1 MTRERGLWAG
11 RRQPRI
17 PLRHG
22 EGDRERLGVTGGL
35 AALSPDALS
44 SVAYGPEAIVAALA
58 VAGTAAIGY
67 TLPIVI
73 VLAILLLVLVV
84 SYCQVIEAHP
94 DGGGAYAVAKANL
107 GGPVALVA
115 AASLVVD
122 YVLTVAVGLAAGSEA
137 LASAFPALQPHL
149 LLASLVGLA
158 ALTALNV
165 WGIAESAR
173 VLMLPI
179 GLFIVAIFA
188 IIIGGLVAHPA
199 AAPTPTPAS
208 PGADSGLILL
218 LKAFAAGCVAL
229 TGVEAIA
236 NGVPSFRSPSARRAQ
251 QTEIALGIILI
262 VMLLGIAIVVRVQ
275 HVAPQSGLTLLA
287 QIAANA
293 FGHGPLFRTLMVVV
307 TLVLGLAA
315 NTSFGGLPVLL
326 SLLAKDGRA
335 PHLFGLRAERPVYRV
350 GVIALAVA
358 AGLLLV
364 ASEGRSAELL
374 PLYAI
379 GVFVGFTISQIG
391 MVRRLRSHGRW
402 APLITCAVGAVL
414 TGITTLI
421 LLTTK
426 FVEGA
431 WIVLVAIPVFVLL
444 FAGTA
449 RYYSRL
455 AHDIA
460 LDRLPEKPYASD
472 AEVIV
477 PVTDVSRVTR
487 HALDVALGLGRPV
500 TAVSVKDE
508 DGAAALRSRWTA
520 WAPGV
525 PLEIIIDPHSQVIA
539 KIVAYAR
546 HQQSEHE
553 RVIVV
558 LPRIRTRHRW
568 QQILH
573 NQRTI
578 PLALA
583 LLNHYGISVCA
594 VPYYVSKRPPQVNR
608 NPE

>member
-1 MTRERGLWAG
+1 MRERVLWAG

-17 PLRHG
+17 PLQHG
-22 EGDRERLGVTGGL
+22 EGDRERLGVLGGL

-58 VAGTAAIGY
+58 IAGTAAIGF

-73 VLAILLLVLVV
+73 VLAILLFVLVV
-84 SYCQVIEAHP
+84 SYCQVIAAHP

-122 YVLTVAVGLAAGSEA
+122 YVLTVAVGLAAGAEA
-137 LASAFPALQPHL
+137 LASAYPALQSHL
-149 LLASLVGLA
+149 LLACLIGLA

-188 IIIGGLVAHPA
+188 IIIGGLVAPHSAPSP
-199 AAPTPTPAS
+199 PTPPA
-208 PGADSGLILL
+208 PGADSGFILL

-236 NGVPSFRSPSARRAQ
+236 NGVPSFRPPAAKRAQ
-251 QTEIALGIILI
+251 RTEIALGTTLI
-262 VMLLGIAIVVRVQ
+262 AMLVGIAIVIRLQ
-275 HVAPQSGLTLLA
+275 HVVPHTGLTLLA
-287 QIAANA
+287 QIASHA
-293 FGHGPLFRTLMVVV
+293 FGHGVLFRVLMVVV

-350 GVIALAVA
+350 GVIALAIA

-379 GVFVGFTISQIG
+379 GVFVGFTISQTG
-391 MVRRLRSHGRW
+391 MVRRLWSDGRRW

-414 TGITTLI
+414 TGVTTLI

-431 WIVLVAIPVFVLL
+431 WIVLVAIPVFALL

-449 RYYSRL
+449 RYYRRL
-455 AHDIA
+455 GHDIA
-460 LDRLPEKPYASD
+460 LDRLPEKPHASD
-472 AEVIV
+472 AKVIV

-508 DGAAALRSRWTA
+508 ESAAALRGRWDA
-520 WAPGV
+520 WAPHV

-539 KIVAYAR
+539 KIVEYACG
-546 HQQSEHE
+546 QQSKHG

-558 LPRIRTRHRW
+558 VPRIRTRHRW
-568 QQILH
+568 QQIMH

-578 PLALA
+578 PMAVALM
-583 LLNHYGISVCA
+583 NHYGISVCA
-594 VPYYVSKRPPQVNR
+594 VPYDVGNRPRQ
-608 NPE
+608 

>member
-1 MTRERGLWAG
+1 MRERVLWTG
-11 RRQPRI
+11 RRRTRI
-17 PLRHG
+17 PLQHG
-22 EGDRERLGVTGGL
+22 EGDRERLGVLGGL

-58 VAGTAAIGY
+58 IAGTAAIGY

-84 SYCQVIEAHP
+84 SYCQVIAAHP

-122 YVLTVAVGLAAGSEA
+122 YVLTVAVGLAAGAEA
-137 LASAFPALQPHL
+137 LASAFPDLQGHL
-149 LLASLVGLA
+149 LLVCLIGLA
-158 ALTALNV
+158 ALTALNI

-188 IIIGGLVAHPA
+188 IIIGGLLAHHPA
-199 AAPTPTPAS
+199 SAPATPPA
-208 PGADSGLILL
+208 PGADSGFILL

-236 NGVPSFRSPSARRAQ
+236 NGVPSFRSPAARRAQ
-251 QTEIALGIILI
+251 QTEITLGITLI
-262 VMLLGIAIVVRVQ
+262 TMLVGIAIVIHVQ
-275 HVAPQSGLTLLA
+275 HVAPRAGFTLLA
-287 QIAANA
+287 QIAASA
-293 FGHGPLFRTLMVVV
+293 FGHGPLFRILMVIV

-350 GVIALAVA
+350 GVIALGIA

-364 ASEGRSAELL
+364 ASEGRSAKLL

-379 GVFVGFTISQIG
+379 GVFVGFTISQTG
-391 MVRRLRSHGRW
+391 MVRRLRSDGPRW

-414 TGITTLI
+414 TGVTTLI

-431 WIVLVAIPVFVLL
+431 WIVLVAIPVFALL
-444 FAGTA
+444 FAGTE
-449 RYYSRL
+449 RYYRRL

-460 LDRLPEKPYASD
+460 LDRLPERPHASD
-472 AEVIV
+472 AKVIV

-508 DGAAALRSRWTA
+508 EGAAALRQRWNA
-520 WAPGV
+520 WAPEL
-525 PLEIIIDPHSQVIA
+525 PLEIIIDPNHHVIA
-539 KIVAYAR
+539 NVVEYAR
-546 HQQSEHE
+546 RQQSEHG

-558 LPRIRTRHRW
+558 VPRIRTRHRW

-578 PLALA
+578 PMAVALM
-583 LLNHYGISVCA
+583 NHYGISVCA
-594 VPYYVSKRPPQVNR
+594 VPYDVGNRPR
-608 NPE
+608 PEVQTS